1 MVFRRIRH
9 IGRGFAI
16 ALLLWTVVDLVDHH
30 VCAAAAAPMPTSRAA
45 SIDGPSEHTGHG
57 HTHTPNSCFCCSP
70 YVDVQTPF
78 VLTLAYVSID
88 TLAELHLIP
97 TTIHPRSLFHPP
109 LAS

>member
-1 MVFRRIRH
+1 VFRRIRH
-9 IGRGFAI
+9 IGRGFAV

-30 VCAAAAAPMPTSRAA
+30 VCDAANVPMPTCRAA
-45 SIDGPSEHTGHG
+45 SVGVPGESTGHR

-78 VLTLAYVSID
+78 SLTLAYVSID
-88 TLAELHLIP
+88 TLAELDLSL
-97 TTIHPRSLFHPP
+97 TTAYPPALFHPP